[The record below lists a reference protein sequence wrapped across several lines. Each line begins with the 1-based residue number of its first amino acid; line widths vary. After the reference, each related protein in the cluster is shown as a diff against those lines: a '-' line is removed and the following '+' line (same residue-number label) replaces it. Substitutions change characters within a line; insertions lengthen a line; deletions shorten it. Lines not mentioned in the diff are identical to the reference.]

1 MKFDTLLFDLDG
13 TLVDTAPDL
22 VESLNVVLKKHNYP
36 LKEYSDAKKLVSKG
50 GKALIKFG
58 FNVDETHPK
67 FLEYHA
73 EFLEYYTHHI
83 ADHSKLFAGMG
94 EIIHSLKNWG
104 IVTNKPEK
112 FTHLLLEKLNLKPDV
127 VVCGDTLDEN
137 KPSGKPIM
145 YAMEKLGINNTL
157 MIGDDEV
164 DSLAAKNAGI
174 RSVLVSWGYSNV
186 ESVQSDYF
194 IKNTNDL
201 KQWIKNP

>member
-22 VESLNVVLKKHNYP
+22 VESLNVILKKYNHPIKKYN
-36 LKEYSDAKKLVSKG
+36 DAKKLVSKG

-58 FNVDETHPK
+58 FNIDETHPN
-67 FLEYHA
+67 FLAYHT

-83 ADHSKLFAGMG
+83 ADKSRLFDGMD
-94 EIIHSLKNWG
+94 EIINSLKNWG
-104 IVTNKPEK
+104 IITNKPEK
-112 FTHLLLEKLNLKPDV
+112 LTHLLLDKLNLKPDV

-137 KPSGKPIM
+137 KPSSKPITH
-145 YAMEKLGINNTL
+145 AMEKLGIKNTL

-174 RSVLVSWGYSNV
+174 KSVLVSWGYSNLENV
-186 ESVQSDYF
+186 ESDYF
-194 IKNTNDL
+194 IKDVSEI
-201 KQWIKNP
+201 KQWFF